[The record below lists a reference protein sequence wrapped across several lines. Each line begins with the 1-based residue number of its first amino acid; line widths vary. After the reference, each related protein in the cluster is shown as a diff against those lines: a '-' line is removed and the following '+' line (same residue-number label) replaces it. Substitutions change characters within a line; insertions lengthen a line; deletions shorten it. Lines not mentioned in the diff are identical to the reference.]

1 MWGLSRLKIKDTESE
16 INFLTFIFSHKYFVM
31 KKALLI
37 LLISLLSFQGFAQDP
52 DLFRTWYLHFF
63 QETDLGYPFEI
74 SEITPLISPYLVISE
89 DLSFNGEGACN
100 TYEGNFNHIGTNYLE
115 TSSFIAT
122 NTDCGVQIHNNFED
136 DFFGYFSEFE
146 YQITEESNGL
156 TLGLYTPLFGQA
168 IFRDYPLSTSD
179 NVLSEFKIYP
189 NPTSEKLFISSEN
202 NHIQSISIFSVS
214 GKKVKEITASPISS
228 IDVSNL
234 SKGIYFIKI
243 FSSEGNVVKKFMKN

>member
-1 MWGLSRLKIKDTESE
+1 
-16 INFLTFIFSHKYFVM
+16 M
-31 KKALLI
+31 KKTLLI
-37 LLISLLSFQGFAQDP
+37 LFISFLSFQSYAQDP
-52 DLFRTWYLHFF
+52 NLFRTWYLHFF
-63 QETDLGYPFEI
+63 QETDLGYPYEI
-74 SEITPLISPYLVISE
+74 SEISPLISPYLVISE

-100 TYEGNFNHIGTNYLE
+100 TYEGNFNHQGTNYLE
-115 TSSFIAT
+115 TSSFNAT

-136 DFFGYFSEFE
+136 DFFGYFFEFE

-189 NPTSEKLFISSEN
+189 NPTSEKLFFISSEN
-202 NHIQSISIFSVS
+202 NQIKSVSIFSVL
-214 GKKVKEITASPISS
+214 GKKVKEIVASSITS

-243 FSSEGNVVKKFMKN
+243 SSSEGNVVKKFMKN